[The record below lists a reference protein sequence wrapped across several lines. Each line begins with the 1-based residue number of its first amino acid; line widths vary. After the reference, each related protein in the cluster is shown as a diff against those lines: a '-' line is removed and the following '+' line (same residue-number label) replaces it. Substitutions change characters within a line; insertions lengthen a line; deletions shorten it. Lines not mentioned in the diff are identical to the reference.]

1 MPDTTID
8 LSAGLVPKQ
17 SSPVQPNQS
26 PAQPTTS
33 PTTIDLSAGLVPKA
47 TSTDQSNATTT
58 AATNGQP
65 ESTLSKAGTVAED
78 VGAGIVKGA
87 GQTVNTVSS
96 VLNKIPVV
104 GKYLAPTE
112 GINAATEIE
121 TPTNIAQKIGVG
133 AEGIAEFFLGDEAL
147 KGLSIAERLG
157 MASKVA
163 KLAETNPVIARIITG
178 GLNAVRTGTTSAA
191 QSVAHAPEG
200 ERASA
205 ALTGAEYGAAGSA
218 IADAAAEGIS
228 QMMPLTKQGLFKKAQ
243 DELAEQEGLR
253 LRAGRGIKEAAA
265 KASDAATGTP
275 YSQYTLP
282 DSSKAWT
289 FQDAADEIKS
299 HFNPVYDALR
309 EQSGG
314 VLNHETGRF
323 GPNGFDDAVSKI
335 NNAKK
340 VIYSP
345 SPASTD
351 ALKQAETE
359 LAEGTK
365 TLDALFG
372 NNDAYKEAQAGWSKA
387 STLED
392 LHDSIDKSFTEPAGV
407 RASGITRGSL
417 GEINP
422 KKFVAKANK
431 AIDEIGPDKLKTAMG
446 SDAYNDLITI
456 RSEMDNMLS
465 DEAYGKHTDRLVR
478 EYASKLPKGSMGRT
492 AGTMLLTVLAGAGI
506 GATAGGVKAASSNE
520 DVSSGAVQGALMGG
534 VLGASASLPIS
545 AVHWLYTHPSQAVAV
560 LKAAKGGAQPA
571 AQVLKQVA
579 AQGVT
584 HVYSPEDGTLT
595 PVR

>member
-17 SSPVQPNQS
+17 NNPAQPNQPPVQATAPS
-26 PAQPTTS
+26 TA
-33 PTTIDLSAGLVPKA
+33 IDLSAGLVPKD
-47 TSTDQSNATTT
+47 TSADQSNATTT
-58 AATNGQP
+58 VATNGQP
-65 ESTLSKAGTVAED
+65 ESTLSKAGKMAED

-87 GQTVNTVSS
+87 GQTANTVSS
-96 VLNKIPVV
+96 VLNKIPVA
-104 GKYLAPTE
+104 GKYLAPTQ
-112 GINAATEIE
+112 GINAATQIE
-121 TPTNIAQKIGVG
+121 TPTNTAQKIGVG

-163 KLAETNPVIARIITG
+163 KLAETNPVIAKIITG
-178 GLNAVRTGTTSAA
+178 GLNAVRTGTTSAV
-191 QSVAHAPEG
+191 QSALHAPEG
-200 ERASA
+200 ERGSA
-205 ALTGAEYGAAGSA
+205 ALTGAEYGVAGSA
-218 IADAAAEGIS
+218 VADAAAEGIS
-228 QMMPLTKQGLFKKAQ
+228 QMMPMTKQELFKQAQ
-243 DELAEQEGLR
+243 DELKEQEGLR
-253 LRAGRGIKEAAA
+253 LRAGRSMKEAAA
-265 KASDAATGTP
+265 KASDAARGTT
-275 YSQYTLP
+275 YSQYPLP
-282 DSSKAWT
+282 NSSRAWT
-289 FQDAADEIKS
+289 FKDAADEIKS

-314 VLNHETGRF
+314 VLNHDTGRF
-323 GPNGFDDAVSKI
+323 GPNGFDDAVSQIK
-335 NNAKK
+335 NAKK

-365 TLDALFG
+365 KLDDLFG
-372 NNDAYKEAQAGWSKA
+372 NNDDYKKAQAGWSKA

-422 KKFVAKANK
+422 KKFVARANK
-431 AIDEIGPDKLKTAMG
+431 AIDEIGPDKLKAAMG
-446 SDAYNDLITI
+446 SDAYNDLVTI

-465 DEAYGKHTDRLVR
+465 DEAYGKQTDRLVR
-478 EYASKLPKGSMGRT
+478 AYASKLPKGSVGRT

-506 GATAGGVKAASSNE
+506 GATAGGVKAGLSNE
-520 DVSSGAVQGALMGG
+520 DVSSGAAQGGLIGG

-545 AVHWLYTHPSQAVAV
+545 AGHWLYTHPNQAVAV
-560 LKAAKGGAQPA
+560 LKAAKGGAQPI
-571 AQVLKQVA
+571 AQTAKQVA
-579 AQGVT
+579 AQGIT
-584 HVYSPEDGTLT
+584 HVFDEKTGTVT
-595 PVR
+595 PVQ